1 MNIKQNYYKGKNILI
16 TGATRGI
23 GKSITLELSKL
34 GANVIMLSKNEAAL
48 DLIYDEIKD
57 KYKTEPMILK
67 CDLNDLDESKAQ
79 EIANVISENYGSL
92 SALINNAATLGKM
105 SSIQDYDLKSW
116 EKTLS
121 TNLTSAFLLSKYMI
135 PLLSNSKIPRLIFT
149 STSVAQK
156 GKAYWGAYSVSKAG
170 LKALSEILKEELET
184 IPELKV
190 FNLASSK
197 EVHDTFVEIEEMLLR
212 VGYLLKHTSKAKISK
227 FKNFILRANTSMHE
241 INVLRGIVHQTTWF

>member
-79 EIANVISENYGSL
+79 EIANVISENYS
-92 SALINNAATLGKM
+92 
-105 SSIQDYDLKSW
+105 
-116 EKTLS
+116 
-121 TNLTSAFLLSKYMI
+121 
-135 PLLSNSKIPRLIFT
+135 
-149 STSVAQK
+149 
-156 GKAYWGAYSVSKAG
+156 
-170 LKALSEILKEELET
+170 
-184 IPELKV
+184 
-190 FNLASSK
+190 
-197 EVHDTFVEIEEMLLR
+197 
-212 VGYLLKHTSKAKISK
+212 
-227 FKNFILRANTSMHE
+227 
-241 INVLRGIVHQTTWF
+241 